1 MNEGRK
7 EAQGSGQM
15 MECVLVDPYHF
26 INFTKKI
33 LFSFKRM
40 LEVEEF
46 TLNQTFNL
54 LHNTLCLAGSDF
66 QRLLV
71 I

>member
-1 MNEGRK
+1 
-7 EAQGSGQM
+7 
-15 MECVLVDPYHF
+15 MECVLVDPNHF

-33 LFSFKRM
+33 PFSFKRM